1 VSEPA
6 GEAAARP
13 TGESAAAPTGSL
25 LRRRA
30 WLVWA
35 AVMLVWAV
43 IPLSWLLGHASSS
56 QRFSLTTAAHF
67 GEYVVLAGLVVLA
80 TRPARPWLVGAALA
94 VLTGLLYGPLTE
106 VVQLPLPYRSFQ
118 VGDILADWSGTLVG
132 ALAFSAVCARG
143 ARRRGLR
150 A

>member
-6 GEAAARP
+6 GPA
-13 TGESAAAPTGSL
+13 GSL
-25 LRRRA
+25 VRRRA

-35 AVMLVWAV
+35 AAMLVWAV
-43 IPLSWLLGHASSS
+43 IPISWLLGHASSS
-56 QRFSLTTAAHF
+56 QRLSLTTTAHF
-67 GEYVVLAGLVVLA
+67 CEYVVLAGLVVLA
-80 TRPARPWLVGAALA
+80 ARSSWPSRPWLAGAALG
-94 VLTGLLYGPLTE
+94 VLAGLLYGPLTE

-118 VGDILADWSGTLVG
+118 LGDILADWSGTLVG
-132 ALAFSAVCARG
+132 AVAFSAVCEWR

>member
-1 VSEPA
+1 VSGPDGAAAARPA
-6 GEAAARP
+6 SEAAARP
-13 TGESAAAPTGSL
+13 AGL
-25 LRRRA
+25 LWRRA

-43 IPLSWLLGHASSS
+43 IPISWLLGDASPA

-80 TRPARPWLVGAALA
+80 ARPARPCLAGLALG
-94 VLTGLLYGPLTE
+94 VLAGLLYGPLTE
-106 VVQLPLPYRSFQ
+106 VVQLPLHYRSFQ

-132 ALAFSAVCARG
+132 ALAFSAVCARR
-143 ARRRGLR
+143 ARRRGLG

>member
-67 GEYVVLAGLVVLA
+67 G
-80 TRPARPWLVGAALA
+80 
-94 VLTGLLYGPLTE
+94 
-106 VVQLPLPYRSFQ
+106 
-118 VGDILADWSGTLVG
+118 
-132 ALAFSAVCARG
+132 
-143 ARRRGLR
+143 
-150 A
+150 